1 MELRPYQQE
10 VARAIFDSIV
20 NSKGLTFSVEIAR
33 QGGKNELSAHI
44 EVLLLTMCLAK
55 GGTSIKCSPT
65 FKPQTLISMNR
76 LKDRLDEF
84 GYEGIWQAEYGYIL
98 RLGAARQVFLSAD
111 ESSNVVGHTADLL
124 LEVDESQ
131 DINQDKYSKEFR
143 PMASSTN
150 ATTVHYGTTWDDGT
164 LLEQTKRLN
173 LDLEAEDGVKRHFR
187 FPWDVVAA
195 CNPGYATFV
204 ESERQRLGED
214 HPLFRTQYRLLPLP
228 ASGRLFNRV
237 QLALLTGAHARQRS
251 RVEGTIYVAG
261 IDYAGQDEQLD
272 DLVLT
277 RPQRDATVITI
288 GAVTFNEGR
297 QPSVKVVEHYAWIGT
312 PHHQLHQQ
320 IVDLVRDKWNC
331 SRVLCDATGIGEP
344 LASFLQKSCG
354 ARVKPFKF
362 TQFSKSQLGFDL
374 IAFVNS
380 GRVQC
385 YAGDGSREFAQFM
398 LELEKAKSLYRP
410 NQTINFYVDPSE
422 GHDDYLISLAL
433 CVKAAQD
440 SLPRVAIGG
449 TRAN

>member
-20 NSKGLTFSVEIAR
+20 NSKGLTFSVEISR

-44 EVLLLTMCLAK
+44 EVLLLTMFIAK

-84 GYEGIWQAEYGYIL
+84 GYDGLWQAEYGYIM

-173 LDLEAEDGVKRHFR
+173 LDLEIEDGVKRHFR
-187 FPWDVVAA
+187 FPWEEVAA

-204 ESERQRLGED
+204 ESERARLGED

-228 ASGRLFNRV
+228 ASGRLFNRA
-237 QLALLTGAHARQRS
+237 QLAQITGTHPRQRS
-251 RVEGTIYVAG
+251 RVDGVIYVAG

-272 DLVLT
+272 GLVLT

-288 GAVTFNEGR
+288 GAVSFNGGKE
-297 QPSVKVVEHYAWIGT
+297 PSVKIVEHYAWIGT
-312 PHHQLHQQ
+312 PHHILHPQ
-320 IVDLVRDKWNC
+320 IVDIVRNKWNC

-344 LASFLQKSCG
+344 LASFLQQSCG
-354 ARVKPFKF
+354 SRVTPFKF
-362 TQFSKSQLGFDL
+362 TQHSKSQLGFDL

-385 YAGDGSREFAQFM
+385 YSGDGSREFAEFM
-398 LELEKAKSLYRP
+398 LEMEKARSNYRP
-410 NQTINFYVDPSE
+410 NQTINFYVDPLE
-422 GHDDYLISLAL
+422 GHDDYLMSLAL
-433 CVKAAQD
+433 CVKAAEN
-440 SLPRVAIGG
+440 SRPRIAVGG
-449 TRAN
+449 QRND

>member
-1 MELRPYQQE
+1 MILRPYQQE
-10 VARAIFDSIV
+10 VASAIFDSIV

-44 EVLLLTMCLAK
+44 EVLLLTMCIAK

-84 GYEGIWQAEYGYIL
+84 GYDGVWQAEYGYIL

-164 LLEQTKRLN
+164 LLEQTKQLN
-173 LDLEAEDGVKRHFR
+173 LDLEQADGVKRHFR
-187 FPWDVVAA
+187 FPWEDVAA
-195 CNPGYATFV
+195 CNPGYAAFV

-228 ASGRLFNRV
+228 ASGRLFSRV
-237 QLALLTGAHARQRS
+237 QLALLTGSHARQRS
-251 RVEGTIYVAG
+251 RAEGTIYVAG

-272 DLVLT
+272 GLVLT

-288 GAVTFNEGR
+288 GAVSFEGGLE
-297 QPSVKVVEHYAWIGT
+297 PLVKIVEHYAWIGT
-312 PHHQLHQQ
+312 PHHVLHPQ
-320 IVDLVRDKWNC
+320 IVDLVRNKWNC

-344 LASFLQKSCG
+344 LAAFLQKSCG
-354 ARVKPFKF
+354 ARVTPFKF
-362 TQFSKSQLGFDL
+362 TQQSKSQLGFDL

-385 YAGDGSREFAQFM
+385 YAGDGSREFAEFM
-398 LELEKAKSLYRP
+398 LEMEKARSNYRP
-410 NQTINFYVDPSE
+410 NQSINFYVDPLE
-422 GHDDYLISLAL
+422 GHDDYLMSLAL
-433 CVKAAQD
+433 CVKAAEN
-440 SLPRVAIGG
+440 SRPRVAMGG
-449 TRAN
+449 TRAD